1 MASPVDFY
9 QTLGV
14 TRTVTPGDLQAA
26 YRKLARSYHPD
37 VNKDPE
43 AESRFKDISEAYDV
57 LSDPETRRKYDA
69 FGADFRRVP
78 DGVDPETW
86 ARSNRGESSRPG
98 DPRRSTQ
105 QGRSGRPGQGFG
117 DSAEDFD
124 LEDLFGGMFGGRQ
137 RSGRGQVL
145 GANQEAE
152 IVLTVE
158 EAYRGGRKS
167 LSFNGP
173 GGPRTFDVNVPAGV
187 TTGKKIRL
195 AGQGAQGTSGG
206 APGDLFLIV
215 RLAPHPRYRVDG
227 NDITVQLPLTPWEA
241 ALGTTVAIDTPGGE
255 TKVRVKEGTSSGT
268 RLRLKG
274 RGMPSK
280 RSGPGDLYAEVRVL
294 VPKSLSDDERR
305 LFEELAAT
313 SSFTARETP

>member
-9 QTLGV
+9 DSLGV
-14 TRTVTPGDLQAA
+14 TRNATASELQAA
-26 YRKLARSYHPD
+26 YRKLARTYHPD

-57 LSDPETRRKYDA
+57 LSNPETRRKYDV

-78 DGVDPETW
+78 DGTDPDAW
-86 ARSNRGESSRPG
+86 ARAQRPQRERGPRSSAQPGPG
-98 DPRRSTQ
+98 DWSNA
-105 QGRSGRPGQGFG
+105 GFG
-117 DSAEDFD
+117 NGGPDFD
-124 LEDLFGGMFGGRQ
+124 DLFGGMFGGRQ
-137 RSGRGQVL
+137 RAGRGPVL

-152 IVLTVE
+152 LVLTVH
-158 EAYRGGRKS
+158 EAYHGGRKS

-195 AGQGAQGTSGG
+195 AGQGAQGTGGG
-206 APGDLFLIV
+206 APGDLFLVV
-215 RLAPHPRYRVDG
+215 RLAPDQHYRVEG

-255 TKVRVKEGTSSGT
+255 TTLRVAEGTSSGT
-268 RLRLKG
+268 RLRLRG
-274 RGMPSK
+274 RGMPST
-280 RSGPGDLYAEVRVL
+280 RNSPGDLYAEVRIM

-305 LFEELAAT
+305 LLEELAAA
-313 SSFTARETP
+313 SSFDPRTTA

>member
-1 MASPVDFY
+1 MATPVDFY
-9 QTLGV
+9 ETLGV
-14 TRTVTPGDLQAA
+14 KRTATPSELQAA
-26 YRKLARSYHPD
+26 YRKLARTYHPD

-78 DGVDPETW
+78 DGTDPEMW
-86 ARSNRGESSRPG
+86 ARANRGEPTGQRG
-98 DPRRSTQ
+98 PRRPSQ
-105 QGRSGRPGQGFG
+105 PGNQG
-117 DSAEDFD
+117 AEFDFD
-124 LEDLFGGMFGGRQ
+124 DLFGGMFGGRQ
-137 RSGRGQVL
+137 RTGRGPVL

-152 IVLTVE
+152 LLLTVH
-158 EAYRGGRKS
+158 EAYHGGRKS

-173 GGPRTFDVNVPAGV
+173 AGPRTFDVNVPAGV

-195 AGQGAQGTSGG
+195 AGQGAQGTGGG
-206 APGDLFLIV
+206 APGDLFLVV
-215 RLAPHPRYRVDG
+215 RLAPDQRYRVDG

-255 TKVRVKEGTSSGT
+255 TKLRVTEGTSSGT

-274 RGMPSK
+274 RGMPST
-280 RSGPGDLYAEVRVL
+280 RGASGDLYAEVRIM

-305 LFEELAAT
+305 LLEELAAA
-313 SSFTARETP
+313 SSFDPRATP

>member
-9 QTLGV
+9 QALGV
-14 TRTVTPGDLQAA
+14 ARNVTPSDLQAA
-26 YRKLARSYHPD
+26 YRKLARAYHPD

-57 LSDPETRRKYDA
+57 LSNPETRRKYDA

-86 ARSNRGESSRPG
+86 ARSNRGESNRPG
-98 DPRRSTQ
+98 DPRRSTHQ
-105 QGRSGRPGQGFG
+105 
-117 DSAEDFD
+117 SASQDFD
-124 LEDLFGGMFGGRQ
+124 FEDLFGGMFGGRQ

-158 EAYRGGRKS
+158 EAYHGGRKS
-167 LSFNGP
+167 LSFSGP

-195 AGQGAQGTSGG
+195 AGQGAQGAGGG

-215 RLAPHPRYRVDG
+215 RLAPHSRYRLDG

-280 RSGPGDLYAEVRVL
+280 RTGPGDLYAEVRIML
-294 VPKSLSDDERR
+294 PKSLNDDERR

-313 SSFTARETP
+313 SSFTARGTP